1 MDTGRDAGGFRTS
14 PLTGHSGSGVG
25 SQTSG
30 ITNQQFPL
38 LYPVPHL
45 DSHPILPSPSNN
57 SPSSGF
63 TFHTS
68 ILITHFFI
76 SSLSCPSNHLPHLYP
91 ITRLCVFLKITQHL
105 QFLGSTSVRKSNTSL
120 PSCHLPNTTHRTIHN
135 PTCCTHPYPQLKPRL
150 ILCN

>member
-91 ITRLCVFLKITQHL
+91 ITRLCP
-105 QFLGSTSVRKSNTSL
+105 STSL
-120 PSCHLPNTTHRTIHN
+120 PTFSPSLHTQNHTQSHLLHPSL
-135 PTCCTHPYPQLKPRL
+135 PTAETQINFMQLNSKNAEPYQ
-150 ILCN
+150 NYGG